1 MLYDEMMEGMC
12 VEKIKDPRNKATTI
26 TLLLNLYS

>member
-12 VEKIKDPRNKATTI
+12 VEKIEDPRNKATAI
-26 TLLLNLYS
+26 TLSLNLYS